1 MSALP
6 PPPELNPAAKKWI
19 PVLII
24 GILGLFGSLAIYY
37 FTPTFFSI
45 DLLMML
51 VIVFFV
57 TIGYNLG
64 IVRGVLTIV
73 IVYLSTAF
81 SAMFYRNVAP
91 YVGALLRVFA
101 LDLSASV
108 EDGATRGDLAFTFML
123 LAFVFW
129 LILEILSRIFMEDTK
144 ISSIGVLDNLGGVV
158 VYFLVGVLV
167 AALLFNAIGY
177 GRLRSLHNV
186 AGLRRPFN
194 QVLYLFYNTQSFW
207 FGRNPPPLYTYDLNA
222 R

>member
-6 PPPELNPAAKKWI
+6 PPPEINPAAKKWM

-24 GILGLFGSLAIYY
+24 GIIGLFGSMAIYY
-37 FTPTFFSI
+37 FTPTLWTL
-45 DLLMML
+45 DLMMML
-51 VIVFFV
+51 VIVFFI
-57 TIGYNLG
+57 TIGYHLRT
-64 IVRGVLTIV
+64 IRGVMTLV
-73 IVYLSTAF
+73 IIYLATGF
-81 SAMFYRNVAP
+81 SAMLYRNVAP

-108 EDGATRGDLAFTFML
+108 EDGATRGDLALTFIL

-129 LILEILSRIFMEDTK
+129 LILEILSRIFSEDTK
-144 ISSIGVLDNLGGVV
+144 ITSIGVLDNLGGIV

-177 GRLRSLHNV
+177 GRSRNLHNV

-194 QVLYLFYNTQSFW
+194 QVLYLFYNAQSFW
-207 FGRNPPPLYTYDLNA
+207 FGRNPPPLYIYDLNV